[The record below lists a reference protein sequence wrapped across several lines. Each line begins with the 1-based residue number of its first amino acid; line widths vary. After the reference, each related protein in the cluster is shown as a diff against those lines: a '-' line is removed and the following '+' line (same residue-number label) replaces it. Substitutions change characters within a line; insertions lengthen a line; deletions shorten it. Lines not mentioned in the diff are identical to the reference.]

1 MIVQGYH
8 GIEEDIYISLPV
20 VVGES
25 GITSVFNQK
34 LSDDERSKIV
44 KSAKTLREVLDG
56 VKMWCDQLASAHLAS
71 DSVINVQHS
80 SQCLPVT
87 GVCP

>member
-56 VKMWCDQLASAHLAS
+56 VKM
-71 DSVINVQHS
+71 
-80 SQCLPVT
+80 
-87 GVCP
+87 

>member
-1 MIVQGYH
+1 MNVQGFH
-8 GIEEDIYISLPV
+8 GIQDEIYISLPV

-34 LSDDERSKIV
+34 LSDDELAKIV

-56 VKMWCDQLASAHLAS
+56 VKM
-71 DSVINVQHS
+71 
-80 SQCLPVT
+80 
-87 GVCP
+87 